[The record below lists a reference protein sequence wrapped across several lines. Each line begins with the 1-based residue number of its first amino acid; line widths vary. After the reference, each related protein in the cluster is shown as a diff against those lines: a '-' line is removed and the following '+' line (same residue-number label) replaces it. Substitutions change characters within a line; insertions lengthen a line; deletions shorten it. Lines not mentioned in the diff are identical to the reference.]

1 MEKEAPKRSFKV
13 KYGDPYA
20 KTQTKS
26 SKSAARTTQNMRV
39 TPGRTQSRAETFLKR
54 MAMLRDNVN
63 LVEASARKDMTGKV
77 IIHRHHLQFDG
88 VEILPAQLPY
98 EDRKLLLKE
107 SKTGTA
113 GLPVPWAWQMREKP
127 SYKMS
132 ASADYVLDE
141 EIRSFASWLQPT
153 PAEHAARQAVVDEV
167 NDFLNSA
174 IGQRKTLAWS
184 LFGSS
189 TTGLVSPLSDVDVR
203 VYDLLSER
211 NTAAMTPHMTHLFE
225 EIQGHRNFKNANLR
239 TGTYSILTFTHE
251 PTGIDVQIVAARDS
265 KPQRD
270 LTAKYLEEIPN
281 LQDLFFVL
289 RAALSMRYMT
299 NVYDG
304 GTGSYGLFVMIV
316 AAMLR
321 KTHDGRDF
329 ARERPSHQL
338 FRFIDF
344 YATLDYQKHGVAVF
358 PRTRFMKHDLDTKKY
373 AAYARAATKRG
384 DPVRAG
390 QWEIA
395 QRKDLFPW
403 FLTLQDPAS
412 PKNDLG
418 KRTFA
423 AKHIKMTM
431 HHLRSRLVY
440 QARHWEDDHKMRRQ
454 YPHESM
460 LLTVVGRCHE
470 MWYARR
476 KRMEDY
482 GQKVLDEAEERD
494 RFKPLA
500 AEEEAEAA
508 RELHE
513 KLYDEDPED
522 VQAAQGQ

>member
-1 MEKEAPKRSFKV
+1 MT
-13 KYGDPYA
+13 
-20 KTQTKS
+20 KTRK
-26 SKSAARTTQNMRV
+26 SKSHTTQNIRV
-39 TPGRTQSRAETFLKR
+39 TPGRTQSRAEQYIKR
-54 MAMLRDNVN
+54 MAIVRDNIN
-63 LVEASARKDMTGKV
+63 LVEASARKELKGKV
-77 IIHRHHLQFDG
+77 IIHRHHLKFDG
-88 VEILPAQLPY
+88 VEVLPAQPSY
-98 EDRKLLLKE
+98 EYRKLLRAQ

-113 GLPVPWAWQMREKP
+113 SLPVPWATQMREKP

-132 ASADYVLDE
+132 ASADDVLDE
-141 EIRSFASWLQPT
+141 EIRGFATWLQPT
-153 PAEHAARQAVVDEV
+153 PLEHAARQAVVDEV
-167 NDFLNSA
+167 NEFLNSA
-174 IGQRKTLAWS
+174 IGDRQNLAWE

-203 VYDLLSER
+203 VYDVLDER
-211 NTAAMTPHMTHLFE
+211 NTRAMISYMHHLSRE
-225 EIQGHRNFKNANLR
+225 LEGYPSFKNANLR

-251 PTGIDVQIVAARDS
+251 STGIDVQIVAARDS
-265 KPQRD
+265 RPQRD

-289 RAALSMRYMT
+289 RAALSMRHMT

-321 KTHDGRDF
+321 KTHDGSDF
-329 ARERPSHQL
+329 AHQRPSHQL

-344 YATLDYQKHGVAVF
+344 YASLNYEKHGVAVF

-373 AAYARAATKRG
+373 AAYARAAAKRG
-384 DPVRAG
+384 DAIRAG

-395 QRKDLFPW
+395 QRKENFPW

-440 QARHWEDDHKMRRQ
+440 SARHWEEDHKMRRQ

-470 MWYARR
+470 MWHARR
-476 KRMEDY
+476 KRMEAY
-482 GQKVLDEAEERD
+482 GQEVLDEAEERD
-494 RFKPLA
+494 RFKPFA

-508 RELHE
+508 RALHE
-513 KLYDEDPED
+513 KLYDEDPEH
-522 VQAAQGQ
+522 VEAAQGQ